1 MTLSPFSLNK
11 YETIFSDALSRVTES
26 IRNEAASELA
36 SIESL
41 SNANMLAT
49 ERVATN
55 MLNAKRI
62 IQSIDNGQSAM
73 TLGFVSVSKTSPK
86 VPLIL
91 ALSVVFGGMI
101 GVFFI
106 LVRNAI
112 RKRKKQLSEA

>member
-1 MTLSPFSLNK
+1 
-11 YETIFSDALSRVTES
+11 
-26 IRNEAASELA
+26 
-36 SIESL
+36 
-41 SNANMLAT
+41 
-49 ERVATN
+49 
-55 MLNAKRI
+55 
-62 IQSIDNGQSAM
+62 M